1 MSRLKQILS
10 YRLIAILI
18 ATFLFVN
25 SLAFTI
31 GGIFLSVKGVYL
43 ILQGQIHEDVRPGIM
58 IMESVD
64 VFLLA
69 LVFLIFAIGIIK
81 LFVPDAH
88 QSIQVKNLRWLKIND
103 FTDLKM
109 LLWEAVL
116 TTLVVFFITGYV
128 HKAEHGVEWK
138 ALILPASILLL
149 ACSYFIM
156 KKAEHGHAKPDD
168 KTPAEQ

>member
-1 MSRLKQILS
+1 MLRKILS

-18 ATFLFVN
+18 ALFLFVN

-31 GGIFLSVKGVYL
+31 GGIWISCKGIYI
-43 ILQGQIHEDVRPGIM
+43 ILNGGLRSEMRPGVL
-58 IMESVD
+58 IMESID

-88 QSIQVKNLRWLKIND
+88 QSIQVKNLTWLKINN
-103 FTDLKM
+103 FTDLKL

-116 TTLVVFFITGYV
+116 TTLVVFFITSYI
-128 HKAEHGVEWK
+128 HKSEHGVDWETM
-138 ALILPASILLL
+138 ILPLSIVLLSI
-149 ACSYFIM
+149 SYFIM
-156 KKAEHGHAKPDD
+156 KKSEDEHRKSDD
-168 KTPAEQ
+168 QSPPKG